1 MASALGIVKRKVP
14 ARAGWC
20 ALSVSLLLL
29 GGTAGVAT
37 PAELFDYGPYARVL
51 EKYVTPNGQ
60 VHYAALK
67 KDPADLD
74 TFIHELAA
82 VSPENQPRLF
92 PTPEAQIAYW
102 INAYNAF
109 VVHAVVQAYPVGSV
123 RDLKFGFGL
132 LFFKR
137 AKFVAGGKNYSL
149 DDIEHGILR
158 KRYQEPR
165 IHFAVNCA
173 SASCPPLRLEPFR
186 AETLEAQLEQAARDF
201 IARPEN
207 AAVQGDALHLSKIF
221 DWYGEDFVRALERD
235 GATKPS
241 VVDYVLRYLPR
252 ERAARLRHGKPRVNF
267 FAYDWTLN
275 DAAPPS
281 D

>member
-1 MASALGIVKRKVP
+1 MAPERRIVKRKFP
-14 ARAGWC
+14 ARAVGR
-20 ALSVSLLLL
+20 ALGVGLMLLL
-29 GGTAGVAT
+29 GEAGIAA
-37 PAELFDYGPYARVL
+37 AEQPFDDSPYARVL
-51 EKYVTPNGQ
+51 EKYLTPTGQ

-67 KDPADLD
+67 NDSADLD
-74 TFIHELAA
+74 AFIQELAA
-82 VSPENQPRLF
+82 VSPENQPHVF
-92 PTPEAQIAYW
+92 PTAEAQIAYW

-109 VVHAVVQAYPVGSV
+109 VVHAVVQAYPIGSV

-137 AKFVAGGKNYSL
+137 AKFIAGGKKYSL

-173 SASCPPLRLEPFR
+173 SASCPPLRPEPFR
-186 AETLEAQLEQAARDF
+186 AETLDAQLEQAARDF

-207 AAVQGDALHLSKIF
+207 AAVQNDALYLSKIF
-221 DWYGEDFVRALERD
+221 DWYGEDFVRALERE
-235 GATKPS
+235 GATRPR
-241 VVDYVLRYLPR
+241 VADYVLRYLPQ
-252 ERAARLRHGKPRVNF
+252 EHAAHLRQRKLRVKF
-267 FAYDWTLN
+267 YAYDWTLN
-275 DAAPPS
+275 DAAPPA